1 MSKTIYEILE
11 ETNPSH
17 KDTYYS
23 PCFNYCKVKL
33 IKNEKKIYIYSK
45 DNENKGLYLDEEGKL
60 SKKGDCLIFPSKDN
74 RDWEIELEKSKQF
87 LPVNTP
93 IMMSDSG
100 ESWSLGYY
108 QNNKWCK
115 PFKNSERSSHW
126 KYIVPVANF
135 NFEDPESNIK
145 RSIKIT
151 EK

>member
-1 MSKTIYEILE
+1 MTILE
-11 ETNPSH
+11 IIKELNIR
-17 KDTYYS
+17 KGYS
-23 PCFNYCKVKL
+23 PVYGECKIS
-33 IKNEKKIYIYSK
+33 IKIDGTAIIVSK
-45 DNENKGLYLDEEGKL
+45 GENHLHYLNEEGKIIPE
-60 SKKGDCLIFPSKDN
+60 GECLIFPSKDN

-115 PFKNSERSSHW
+115 PFKNSGRSSHW

-145 RSIKIT
+145 KSIKIT